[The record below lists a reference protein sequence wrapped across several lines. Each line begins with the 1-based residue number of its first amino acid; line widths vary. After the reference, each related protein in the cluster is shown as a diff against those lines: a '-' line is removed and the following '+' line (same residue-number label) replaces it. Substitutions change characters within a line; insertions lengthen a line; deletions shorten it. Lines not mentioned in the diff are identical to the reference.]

1 MRLAGSGWGA
11 GATTL
16 RLPIPAQVHSTAEM
30 RQSNGCPTP
39 APRSSAAKQWLEEL
53 AQKMKKNLRL
63 HETHD
68 TAQDSYSVQ
77 EATLTRH

>member
-1 MRLAGSGWGA
+1 
-11 GATTL
+11 
-16 RLPIPAQVHSTAEM
+16 M
-30 RQSNGCPTP
+30 RQSNGCSTP

-68 TAQDSYSVQ
+68 TAQDSYSMQ
-77 EATLTRH
+77 EATLTTH